1 MRGEVG
7 RSRGQISGMRL
18 TLHTAVGSMI
28 AAAMLSPASAQRID
42 TSARIENGVAV
53 FAALD
58 KVTARISK
66 LEVPLGET
74 VKFGALKVTPRSC
87 YTRQPTEPPKTST
100 YVEVQEIQLDGQEK
114 KIFAGWMFA
123 ESPGLNAVEHPVYD
137 VWLTDCAKPKA
148 TTTAA
153 PAPAGRPAAGAAAK
167 GGQPLPPPSGAP
179 AAQPPTEG
187 DLTRRRPP
195 R

>member
-1 MRGEVG
+1 MRV
-7 RSRGQISGMRL
+7 SLQ
-18 TLHTAVGSMI
+18 TAVISI
-28 AAAMLSPASAQRID
+28 ATTVMLSPASAQRID
-42 TSARIENGVAV
+42 TSARIENGVAI

-87 YTRQPTEPPKTST
+87 YTRQPTEPPKTT
-100 YVEVQEIQLDGQEK
+100 TFVEVQEIQLDGQQK

-137 VWLTDCAKPKA
+137 VWLTDCAKPKV

-153 PAPAGRPAAGAAAK
+153 PAPIGRPSGTPK
-167 GGQPLPPPSGAP
+167 GSLAISPPGGSP
-179 AAQPPTEG
+179 AAQPAAEG

>member
-1 MRGEVG
+1 MRV
-7 RSRGQISGMRL
+7 RWQ
-18 TLHTAVGSMI
+18 TAAVFGV
-28 AAAMLSPASAQRID
+28 AAAMISPAVAQRID

-74 VKFGALKVTPRSC
+74 VKFGALKLTPRSC

-137 VWLTDCAKPKA
+137 IWLTDCAKPKTATIAGPAPVGRPSA
-148 TTTAA
+148 TT
-153 PAPAGRPAAGAAAK
+153 K
-167 GGQPLPPPSGAP
+167 GGQPAAVPSGAN
-179 AAQPPTEG
+179 PPPLPDGEPV
-187 DLTRRRPP
+187 RRRPS